1 MWKKY
6 SIKPSGII
14 LYVSLLN
21 LIHSEQVSFFK
32 FTINISEVGMHL
44 IIYGI
49 SDLMT

>member
-21 LIHSEQVSFFK
+21 TIDSDKFFFFFFLIY
-32 FTINISEVGMHL
+32 N
-44 IIYGI
+44 
-49 SDLMT
+49 